1 MRIDDEKACLPGQA
15 TRPGEGDIAIVA
27 ETFRLLGDPTRLKI
41 LIECLEAPVSVGEI
55 ARRIEASQSLVSH
68 HLRLLRAA
76 RLVKGTRQSKQVYY
90 EADDHHIRHI
100 VADMLAHAAEDGEH
114 EH

>member
-1 MRIDDEKACLPGQA
+1 MRTETKPRAGQ
-15 TRPGEGDIAIVA
+15 PGEGEIIVIA

-41 LIECLEAPVSVGEI
+41 LLECLEAPVPVGEI
-55 ARRIEASQSLVSH
+55 ARRIDASQSLVSH

-90 EADDHHIRHI
+90 EADDHHIRQI
-100 VADMLAHAAEDGEH
+100 VSDMVAHASESDDGGH
-114 EH
+114 